1 MRCFFIQEHS
11 RHEVQTQWGCFC
23 LDDASYQDY
32 LAGKLWIS
40 WSPSKPNPPKTM
52 PRRNVSKQAMRLYD
66 EAVAKGA
73 YTVFTSTFPELQFSP
88 YSKQMNEISIQE
100 MTLSVR
106 SSNCL
111 MRAGIDTFGKLES
124 AMSSEAGLMGIR
136 NLGLKSRD
144 EIRQVFFDFCYQIL
158 SGDDTAAFWQEA
170 LEKTNHESGRLL

>member
-52 PRRNVSKQAMRLYD
+52 PRRNVSTQALRLCD
-66 EAVAKGA
+66 EAAAKGA
-73 YTVFTSTFPELQFSP
+73 YAVFISAFPELQFSP
-88 YSKQMNEISIQE
+88 YSKQMKEISIQE

-124 AMSSEAGLMGIR
+124 AMNSEAGLMGIR

-158 SGDDTAAFWQEA
+158 SSDDKAAFWQEA